1 MQFTS
6 LSIAWK
12 RHEREGR
19 GYPLT
24 AQSIRLD
31 LSPSKLVKELAKLP
45 KTGLPVTWNVDN
57 ATLFFLNSHLMHW
70 NCRTRICFI
79 KTYLHVTIPIM
90 DLSFLLAIIL
100 SSLFVSSYLSVGD
113 SAVKGS
119 NNSTSSLLPS
129 LESSH
134 LSALKTKLKKYFL

>member
-1 MQFTS
+1 MEFTS

-57 ATLFFLNSHLMHW
+57 ATLFFLNCHFMHW
-70 NCRTRICFI
+70 NYNIFY
-79 KTYLHVTIPIM
+79 KN
-90 DLSFLLAIIL
+90 LLACDNTHHRSVFFIGHNFEFIICE
-100 SSLFVSSYLSVGD
+100 FISVG
-113 SAVKGS
+113 G
-119 NNSTSSLLPS
+119 
-129 LESSH
+129 
-134 LSALKTKLKKYFL
+134 